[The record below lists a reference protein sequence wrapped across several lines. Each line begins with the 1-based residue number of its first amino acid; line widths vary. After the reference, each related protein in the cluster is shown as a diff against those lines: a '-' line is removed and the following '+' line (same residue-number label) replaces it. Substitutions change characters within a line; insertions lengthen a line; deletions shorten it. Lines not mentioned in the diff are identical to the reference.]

1 MKPVRYATVDADEYS
16 ALRTERDNAKELY
29 EKCYAL
35 LEKANKE
42 VEALTNE
49 KYQLMVER
57 DEARSALVEIR
68 NICIAMMDG
77 WGQTVTV
84 LAGIRDIVTK
94 AIGFG
99 HPGEKPQ
106 RPQTFA

>member
-68 NICIAMMDG
+68 NI
-77 WGQTVTV
+77 
-84 LAGIRDIVTK
+84 
-94 AIGFG
+94 
-99 HPGEKPQ
+99 
-106 RPQTFA
+106 

>member
-1 MKPVRYATVDADEYS
+1 MHTFEAAYARIE
-16 ALRTERDNAKELY
+16 ELS
-29 EKCYAL
+29 KQ
-35 LEKANKE
+35 

-57 DEARSALVEIR
+57 DDARSALVEIR
-68 NICIAMMDG
+68 NICIGMMDG

-94 AIGFG
+94 TIGYG
-99 HPGEKPQ
+99 HPGEKLQ